1 MDGEGMQVSLT
12 HTAHTS
18 LVRQKEMKIDILKR
32 ELKSSNKALIIQGCT
47 LNLNW
52 TDTEVKTKRFVLK

>member
-1 MDGEGMQVSLT
+1 MQVISLT
-12 HTAHTS
+12 HTS

-52 TDTEVKTKRFVLK
+52 TDKVVKTKNTGLF

>member
-1 MDGEGMQVSLT
+1 MQVSLT
-12 HTAHTS
+12 YTS

-32 ELKSSNKALIIQGCT
+32 ELKSNNKALIIQGCT

-52 TDTEVKTKRFVLK
+52 TDKEVKTKNTCLF